1 MLDTHPPHPNQESNE
16 NKKAGKFVLF
26 NVFLFIIFFREKNKE
41 EVGDDDSVESR
52 GGYERIKSEK
62 RDKRSRL
69 LGSGESDRT

>member
-1 MLDTHPPHPNQESNE
+1 MLDTRPPHPNQESNE
-16 NKKAGKFVLF
+16 NKRQENLYFLMFFYLLF
-26 NVFLFIIFFREKNKE
+26 FSEQKKE
-41 EVGDDDSVESR
+41 QVGDEDRVESR